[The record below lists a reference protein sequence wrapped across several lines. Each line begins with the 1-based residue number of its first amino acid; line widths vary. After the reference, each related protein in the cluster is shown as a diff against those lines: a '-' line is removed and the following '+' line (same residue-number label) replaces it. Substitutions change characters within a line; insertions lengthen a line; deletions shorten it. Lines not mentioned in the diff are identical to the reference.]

1 MGVISVNNIR
11 VYAFHGCLAEEAVIG
26 GEYVVDVTL
35 HTDFL
40 KAEQSDQL
48 EDTVDYCQVFEI
60 VKREMKI
67 RSKLIEHV
75 GRRIADALKKEILII
90 DSLEV
95 HVKKITPPM
104 NGNVGSVSVIVV
116 A

>member
-11 VYAFHGCLAEEAVIG
+11 MYAFHGCLEEETVIG

-35 HTDFL
+35 HTDFS
-40 KAEQSDQL
+40 KAEKSDNL
-48 EDTVDYCQVFEI
+48 SDTVDYCQVFEI

-67 RSKLIEHV
+67 RSNLIEHV
-75 GRRIADALKKEILII
+75 GRRIADALKKEISII

-95 HVKKITPPM
+95 HVKKIAPPM
-104 NGNVGSVSVIVV
+104 NGDVGSVSVIVF